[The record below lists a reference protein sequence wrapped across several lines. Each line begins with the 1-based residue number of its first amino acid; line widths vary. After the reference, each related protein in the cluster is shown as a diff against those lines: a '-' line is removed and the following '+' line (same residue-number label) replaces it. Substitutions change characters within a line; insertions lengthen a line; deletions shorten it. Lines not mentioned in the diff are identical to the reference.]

1 VDGISLTVAGVMK
14 NRFRIW
20 IIPHT
25 LEVTALRERKT
36 GDAVNLE
43 ADLLGKYASAKIYCI
58 DDKKLV
64 FEIARGVINGPNFHC
79 IFGNPRP
86 AGAGLEEYD
95 SKCTIG
101 DEVRVAPLTLD
112 LTDKADHVRVKLP
125 EKQDWITIYPCK

>member
-1 VDGISLTVAGVMK
+1 MRELVYGRHM
-14 NRFRIW
+14 RIVP
-20 IIPHT
+20 IAILLP
-25 LEVTALRERKT
+25 ALLAPAIAHAQT
-36 GDAVNLE
+36 D
-43 ADLLGKYASAKIYCI
+43 DLLGKYASAKIYCI

>member
-1 VDGISLTVAGVMK
+1 MRLLAFSTIL
-14 NRFRIW
+14 
-20 IIPHT
+20 P
-25 LEVTALRERKT
+25 ALLASSGAQAQSE
-36 GDAVNLE
+36 
-43 ADLLGKYASAKIYCI
+43 DLLGKYASAKIYCI

-86 AGAGLEEYD
+86 LGTGLEEYD

-112 LTDKADHVRVKLP
+112 FTDKADHVRVKLP
-125 EKQDWITIYPCK
+125 QNQDWITIYSCK

>member
-1 VDGISLTVAGVMK
+1 MRSPLRHLAFCIPLAACLAAAGA
-14 NRFRIW
+14 
-20 IIPHT
+20 HAQT
-25 LEVTALRERKT
+25 E
-36 GDAVNLE
+36 
-43 ADLLGKYASAKIYCI
+43 DLLGKYASAKIYCI
-58 DDKKLV
+58 DDDKLV

-86 AGAGLEEYD
+86 AGTGLEEYD

-125 EKQDWITIYPCK
+125 EKTEWITIYPCK

>member
-1 VDGISLTVAGVMK
+1 MRLLAFSTIL
-14 NRFRIW
+14 
-20 IIPHT
+20 P
-25 LEVTALRERKT
+25 ALLAPAPAQAQTE
-36 GDAVNLE
+36 
-43 ADLLGKYASAKIYCI
+43 DLLGKYASAKIYCI

-86 AGAGLEEYD
+86 LGTGVEEYD

-125 EKQDWITIYPCK
+125 ERTEWITIYPCK